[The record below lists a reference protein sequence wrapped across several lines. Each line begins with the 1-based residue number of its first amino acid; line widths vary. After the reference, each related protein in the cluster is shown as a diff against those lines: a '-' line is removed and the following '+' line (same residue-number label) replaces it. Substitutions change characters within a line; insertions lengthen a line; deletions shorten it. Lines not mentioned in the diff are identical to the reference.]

1 MPSEPCVCGCV
12 SLWGHWQNLPD
23 CPWLKAQA
31 KQLTKFAE
39 AAASVEVH
47 GMAEVSARDFSRSI
61 LAAAAPAARRY
72 FETVL
77 EANDGC
83 CLSDADDRAKVL
95 EALCALF
102 S

>member
-1 MPSEPCVCGCV
+1 MDRHAIDCAMFRGIGSCNCGALAEASV
-12 SLWGHWQNLPD
+12 QV
-23 CPWLKAQA
+23 KA
-31 KQLTKFAE
+31 TKFAE

-47 GMAEVSARDFSRSI
+47 GMAEVSARDLRRSI
-61 LAAAAPAARRY
+61 MAAMAPAARRY